1 MQLEVK
7 GRLIDAPIKTILETI
22 KRECPHPI
30 LHDIVDKERDKNVTI
45 TCPFHKNGAEN
56 KPSCHVF
63 KEEDDPK
70 VTYGTVHCFTC
81 GYSASLPQFVA
92 DCFGEEYSFGEQWL
106 MERFGNILLQ
116 KNVLLPEIKLDSSP
130 KQVKGLSEEAL
141 AQYDY
146 YHPYMYQ
153 RGLTKEVID
162 MFRVGYDSKRDAITF
177 PVWDDKGVP
186 LFVTARSVRDK
197 KFYIPFEAEK
207 PVYLL
212 NFVKKWG
219 IDSVCITE
227 GQIDALTAWGYGY
240 PCIATMGTP
249 SDYQLNLLNHSGI
262 RSYITMFDNDVAG
275 QRFTALFKAK
285 MRKDVWISTA
295 SFPPGKKDINNLS
308 KEEFWNSINSLKE
321 TFL

>member
-116 KNVLLPEIKLDSSP
+116 KNVLLPEIKLDNSP

-197 KFYIPFEAEK
+197 KFYIPSEAEK

-219 IDSVCITE
+219 IDSVYVAE
-227 GQIDALTAWGYGY
+227 SQINTLVLWSWGYPALGLF
-240 PCIATMGTP
+240 GTGSP
-249 SDYQLNLLNHSGI
+249 HQYDILKRSGI
-262 RSYITMFDNDVAG
+262 RSYTLCLDGDAAGDKGIARFKANMPEDVLITVKKLPRGRDVADL
-275 QRFTALFKAK
+275 T
-285 MRKDVWISTA
+285 
-295 SFPPGKKDINNLS
+295 
-308 KEEFWNSINSLKE
+308 KEQFDSLE
-321 TFL
+321 II

>member
-219 IDSVCITE
+219 IDSVCVCE
-227 GQIDALTAWGYGY
+227 SQINTLVLWSWGYPSIGFF
-240 PCIATMGTP
+240 GTGDP
-249 SDYQLNLLNHSGI
+249 YQYDILKRSGI
-262 RSYITMFDNDVAG
+262 RSYTLCLDGDAAGDKGIARFKANMPEDVLITVKKLPRGRDVADL
-275 QRFTALFKAK
+275 T
-285 MRKDVWISTA
+285 
-295 SFPPGKKDINNLS
+295 
-308 KEEFWNSINSLKE
+308 KEQFDSLE
-321 TFL
+321 II

>member
-7 GRLIDAPIKTILETI
+7 GRLIDAPIKIILETI

-106 MERFGNILLQ
+106 VDRFGNILLQ
-116 KNVLLPEIKLDSSP
+116 KTKLLPEIKLDDSP

-162 MFRVGYDSKRDAITF
+162 TFRVGYDSKRDAITF
-177 PVWDDKGVP
+177 PVWDDRGVP
-186 LFVTARSVRDK
+186 LFITARSIREK
-197 KFYIPFEAEK
+197 KFYIPYLAEK

-212 NFVKKWG
+212 NFVKKWE
-219 IDSVCITE
+219 IDSVYVAE
-227 GQIDALTAWGYGY
+227 SQINTLVLWSWGYPALGLF
-240 PCIATMGTP
+240 GTGSP
-249 SDYQLNLLNHSGI
+249 HQYDILKRSGI
-262 RSYITMFDNDVAG
+262 RSYTLCLDGDAAGDKGIARFKANMPEDVLIAVKKLPRGRDVADL
-275 QRFTALFKAK
+275 T
-285 MRKDVWISTA
+285 
-295 SFPPGKKDINNLS
+295 
-308 KEEFWNSINSLKE
+308 KEQFDSLE
-321 TFL
+321 II

>member
-7 GRLIDAPIKTILETI
+7 GRLIDTPIKTILETI

-106 MERFGNILLQ
+106 IERFGNILLQ
-116 KNVLLPEIKLDSSP
+116 KSTLLPEIKLDNSP

-162 MFRVGYDSKRDAITF
+162 TFRVGYDSKRDAITF

-219 IDSVCITE
+219 IDSVYICE
-227 GQIDALTAWGYGY
+227 SQINTLVLWSWGYPALGLF
-240 PCIATMGTP
+240 GTGSP
-249 SDYQLNLLNHSGI
+249 HQYDILRKSGI
-262 RSYITMFDNDVAG
+262 RSYTLCLDGDAAGDKGIARFKANMPEDVLITVKKMPRGRDVADL
-275 QRFTALFKAK
+275 T
-285 MRKDVWISTA
+285 
-295 SFPPGKKDINNLS
+295 
-308 KEEFWNSINSLKE
+308 KEQFDSLE
-321 TFL
+321 VI

>member
-7 GRLIDAPIKTILETI
+7 GRLIDTPIRTILETI

-30 LHDIVDKERDKNVTI
+30 LHDIVDKESDKNVTI

-70 VTYGTVHCFTC
+70 ITYGTVHCFTC

-92 DCFGEEYSFGEQWL
+92 DCFGEDCSFGEQWL
-106 MERFGNILLQ
+106 VERFGNILLQ
-116 KNVLLPEIKLDSSP
+116 KNTLLPEIKLDSSP

-219 IDSVCITE
+219 IDSVYVCE
-227 GQIDALTAWGYGY
+227 SQINSLVLWSWGYPALGLF
-240 PCIATMGTP
+240 GTGSP
-249 SDYQLNLLNHSGI
+249 HQYDILKRSGI
-262 RSYITMFDNDVAG
+262 RSYTLCLDGDAAGDKGIARFKANMPEDVLITVKKIPRGRDVADL
-275 QRFTALFKAK
+275 T
-285 MRKDVWISTA
+285 
-295 SFPPGKKDINNLS
+295 
-308 KEEFWNSINSLKE
+308 KEQFDSLE
-321 TFL
+321 VI

>member
-7 GRLIDAPIKTILETI
+7 GRLIDTPIKTILETI

-70 VTYGTVHCFTC
+70 ITYGTVHCFTC

-106 MERFGNILLQ
+106 IERFGNILLQ
-116 KNVLLPEIKLDSSP
+116 KSTLLPEIKLDTSP
-130 KQVKGLSEEAL
+130 KQIKGLSEEAL

-219 IDSVCITE
+219 IDSVYIAE
-227 GQIDALTAWGYGY
+227 SQINSLVLWSWGYPALGLF
-240 PCIATMGTP
+240 GTGSP
-249 SDYQLNLLNHSGI
+249 HQYEILKRSGI
-262 RSYITMFDNDVAG
+262 RSYTLCLDGDTAGDKGIARFKANMPEDVLITVKKMPRGRDVADL
-275 QRFTALFKAK
+275 T
-285 MRKDVWISTA
+285 
-295 SFPPGKKDINNLS
+295 
-308 KEEFWNSINSLKE
+308 KEQFDSLE
-321 TFL
+321 VI

>member
-7 GRLIDAPIKTILETI
+7 GKLIDTPIKTILETI

-70 VTYGTVHCFTC
+70 ITYGTVHCFTC

-106 MERFGNILLQ
+106 IERFGNILLQ
-116 KNVLLPEIKLDSSP
+116 KNVLLPEIKLDNSP
-130 KQVKGLSEEAL
+130 KQVRGLSEEAL

-177 PVWDDKGVP
+177 PVWDDKGIP

-219 IDSVCITE
+219 IDSVYVAE
-227 GQIDALTAWGYGY
+227 SQINTLVLWSWGYPALGLF
-240 PCIATMGTP
+240 GTGSP
-249 SDYQLNLLNHSGI
+249 HQYDILRRSGI
-262 RSYITMFDNDVAG
+262 RSYTLCLDGDAAGDKGIARFKANMPEDVLITVKKIPRGRDVADL
-275 QRFTALFKAK
+275 T
-285 MRKDVWISTA
+285 
-295 SFPPGKKDINNLS
+295 
-308 KEEFWNSINSLKE
+308 KEQFDSLE
-321 TFL
+321 VI

>member
-7 GRLIDAPIKTILETI
+7 GRLIDTPIKTILETI

-30 LHDIVDKERDKNVTI
+30 LHDIVDKERDKNVAI

-70 VTYGTVHCFTC
+70 ITYGTVHCFTC

-106 MERFGNILLQ
+106 VERFGNILLQ
-116 KNVLLPEIKLDSSP
+116 KNTLLPEIRLDNSP

-177 PVWDDKGVP
+177 PVWDDKGIP

-219 IDSVCITE
+219 IDSVYVAE
-227 GQIDALTAWGYGY
+227 SQINTLVLWSWGYPSIGFF
-240 PCIATMGTP
+240 GTGDP
-249 SDYQLNLLNHSGI
+249 YQYNILKRSGI
-262 RSYITMFDNDVAG
+262 RSYTLCLDGDAAGDKGIARFKANMPEDVLITVKKIPRGRDVADL
-275 QRFTALFKAK
+275 T
-285 MRKDVWISTA
+285 
-295 SFPPGKKDINNLS
+295 
-308 KEEFWNSINSLKE
+308 KEQFDSLE
-321 TFL
+321 VI

>member
-7 GRLIDAPIKTILETI
+7 GRLIDTPIKTILETI

-106 MERFGNILLQ
+106 VERFGNILLQ
-116 KNVLLPEIKLDSSP
+116 KNKFLPEIKLDNSP
-130 KQVKGLSEEAL
+130 KQIKGLSEEAL

-219 IDSVCITE
+219 IDSVYVAE
-227 GQIDALTAWGYGY
+227 SQINTLVLWSWGYPSIGFF
-240 PCIATMGTP
+240 GTG
-249 SDYQLNLLNHSGI
+249 DEFQYNILKRSGI
-262 RSYITMFDNDVAG
+262 RSYTLCLDGDAAGDRGIARFKANMPEDVLISVKKIPRGRDVADL
-275 QRFTALFKAK
+275 T
-285 MRKDVWISTA
+285 
-295 SFPPGKKDINNLS
+295 
-308 KEEFWNSINSLKE
+308 KEQFDSLE
-321 TFL
+321 VI

>member
-1 MQLEVK
+1 MQLEVQ
-7 GRLIDAPIKTILETI
+7 GRLINTPIKTILETI

-30 LHDIVDKERDKNVTI
+30 LHDIIDKDRDKNIVI

-92 DCFGEEYSFGEQWL
+92 DCFAEDYSFGEKWL
-106 MERFGNILLQ
+106 IERFGNILIQ
-116 KNVLLPEIKLDSSP
+116 KQALLPEIILDNKP
-130 KQVKGLSEEAL
+130 KQVRGLSEEAL

-219 IDSVCITE
+219 IDSVCVCE
-227 GQIDALTAWGYGY
+227 SQINTLVLWSWGYPSIGFF
-240 PCIATMGTP
+240 GTGDP
-249 SDYQLNLLNHSGI
+249 Y
-262 RSYITMFDNDVAG
+262 
-275 QRFTALFKAK
+275 
-285 MRKDVWISTA
+285 
-295 SFPPGKKDINNLS
+295 
-308 KEEFWNSINSLKE
+308 
-321 TFL
+321 

>member
-1 MQLEVK
+1 MQLEVR
-7 GRLIDAPIKTILETI
+7 GRLIDTPIKTILETI

-30 LHDIVDKERDKNVTI
+30 LHDIVDKDRDKNVVI

-92 DCFGEEYSFGEQWL
+92 DCFAEDYNFGEQWL
-106 MERFGNILLQ
+106 VERFGNVLLQ
-116 KNVLLPEIKLDSSP
+116 KQTFLPEIILDDKP

-153 RGLTKEVID
+153 RGLTKDVID
-162 MFRVGYDSKRDAITF
+162 MFRIGYDHKRDAITF

-186 LFVTARSVRDK
+186 LFVTARAVREK
-197 KFYIPFEAEK
+197 RFYIPYEAEK

-212 NFVKKWG
+212 NFVKNWG
-219 IDSVCITE
+219 IDSVYVCE
-227 GQIDALTAWGYGY
+227 SQINTLVLWSWGYPAIGLFG
-240 PCIATMGTP
+240 TGTP
-249 SDYQLNLLNHSGI
+249 YQYDILKRSGI
-262 RSYITMFDNDVAG
+262 RNYTLCLDGDAAGDKGITRFKANMPEDVLISVKKLPRGRDVADL
-275 QRFTALFKAK
+275 T
-285 MRKDVWISTA
+285 
-295 SFPPGKKDINNLS
+295 
-308 KEEFWNSINSLKE
+308 KEQFDSLE
-321 TFL
+321 IL

>member
-7 GRLIDAPIKTILETI
+7 GRLIDTPIKTILETI

-70 VTYGTVHCFTC
+70 ITYGTVHCFTC

-106 MERFGNILLQ
+106 IERFGNILLQ
-116 KNVLLPEIKLDSSP
+116 KNTLLPEIKLDNSP

-177 PVWDDKGVP
+177 PVWDDKGIP

-219 IDSVCITE
+219 IDSVYVCE
-227 GQIDALTAWGYGY
+227 SQINTLVLWSWGYPSIGFF
-240 PCIATMGTP
+240 GTG
-249 SDYQLNLLNHSGI
+249 DLYQYNILKRSGI
-262 RSYITMFDNDVAG
+262 RSYTLCLDGDTAGDKGIARFKANMPEDVLITVKKIPRGRDVADL
-275 QRFTALFKAK
+275 T
-285 MRKDVWISTA
+285 
-295 SFPPGKKDINNLS
+295 
-308 KEEFWNSINSLKE
+308 KEQFDSLE
-321 TFL
+321 VI

>member
-7 GRLIDAPIKTILETI
+7 GRLIDTPIRTILETI

-30 LHDIVDKERDKNVTI
+30 LHDIVDKESDKNVTI

-70 VTYGTVHCFTC
+70 ITYGTVHCFTC

-92 DCFGEEYSFGEQWL
+92 DCFGEDCSFGEQWL
-106 MERFGNILLQ
+106 VERFGNILLQ
-116 KNVLLPEIKLDSSP
+116 KNTLLPEIKLDSSP

-219 IDSVCITE
+219 IDSVYVCE
-227 GQIDALTAWGYGY
+227 SQINSLVLWSWGYPALGLF
-240 PCIATMGTP
+240 GTGSP
-249 SDYQLNLLNHSGI
+249 HQYDILKRSGI
-262 RSYITMFDNDVAG
+262 RSYTLCLDGDAAGDKGIARFKANMPEDVLIIVKKIPRGRDVADL
-275 QRFTALFKAK
+275 T
-285 MRKDVWISTA
+285 
-295 SFPPGKKDINNLS
+295 
-308 KEEFWNSINSLKE
+308 KEQFDSLE
-321 TFL
+321 VI

>member
-7 GRLIDAPIKTILETI
+7 GRLIDTPIKTILETI

-92 DCFGEEYSFGEQWL
+92 DCFGEDYSFGEQWL
-106 MERFGNILLQ
+106 IERFGNILLQ
-116 KNVLLPEIKLDSSP
+116 KNVFLPEIKLDISP
-130 KQVKGLSEEAL
+130 RQVKGLSEEAL

-177 PVWDDKGVP
+177 PVWDDGGVP

-219 IDSVCITE
+219 IDSVYVAE
-227 GQIDALTAWGYGY
+227 SQINTLVLWSWGYPSIGFF
-240 PCIATMGTP
+240 GTG
-249 SDYQLNLLNHSGI
+249 DEFQYNILKRSGI
-262 RSYITMFDNDVAG
+262 RSYTLCLDGDTAGDKGIARFKANMPEDVLITVKKIPRGRDVADL
-275 QRFTALFKAK
+275 T
-285 MRKDVWISTA
+285 
-295 SFPPGKKDINNLS
+295 
-308 KEEFWNSINSLKE
+308 KEQFDSLE
-321 TFL
+321 VI

>member
-7 GRLIDAPIKTILETI
+7 GRLIDTPIRTILETI

-70 VTYGTVHCFTC
+70 ITYGTVHCFTC

-92 DCFGEEYSFGEQWL
+92 DCFGEDYSFGEQWL
-106 MERFGNILLQ
+106 VERFGNILLQ
-116 KNVLLPEIKLDSSP
+116 KNALLPEIKLDNSP

-162 MFRVGYDSKRDAITF
+162 TFRVGYDSKRDAITF

-219 IDSVCITE
+219 IDSVYVCE
-227 GQIDALTAWGYGY
+227 SQINSLVLWSWGYPALGLF
-240 PCIATMGTP
+240 GTGDP
-249 SDYQLNLLNHSGI
+249 YQYNILKRSGI
-262 RSYITMFDNDVAG
+262 RSYTLCLDGDAAGDKGIARFKANMPEDVLITVKKIPRGRDVADL
-275 QRFTALFKAK
+275 T
-285 MRKDVWISTA
+285 
-295 SFPPGKKDINNLS
+295 
-308 KEEFWNSINSLKE
+308 KEQFDSLE
-321 TFL
+321 VI

>member
-7 GRLIDAPIKTILETI
+7 GRLIDTPIKTILETI

-70 VTYGTVHCFTC
+70 ITYGTVHCFTC

-106 MERFGNILLQ
+106 IERFGNILLQ
-116 KNVLLPEIKLDSSP
+116 KNTLLPEIRLDNSP

-177 PVWDDKGVP
+177 PVWDDKGIP

-219 IDSVCITE
+219 IDSVYVAE
-227 GQIDALTAWGYGY
+227 SQINTLVLWRWGYPSIGFF
-240 PCIATMGTP
+240 GTGDP
-249 SDYQLNLLNHSGI
+249 YQYNILKRSGI
-262 RSYITMFDNDVAG
+262 RSYTLCLDGDAAGDKGIARFKANMPEDVLITVKKIPRGRDVADL
-275 QRFTALFKAK
+275 T
-285 MRKDVWISTA
+285 
-295 SFPPGKKDINNLS
+295 
-308 KEEFWNSINSLKE
+308 KEQFDSLE
-321 TFL
+321 VI

>member
-7 GRLIDAPIKTILETI
+7 GRLIDTPIRTILEMI

-70 VTYGTVHCFTC
+70 ITYGTVHCFTC

-92 DCFGEEYSFGEQWL
+92 DCFGESYSFGEQWL
-106 MERFGNILLQ
+106 VERFGNILLQ
-116 KNVLLPEIKLDSSP
+116 KNTLLPEIKLDNSP

-219 IDSVCITE
+219 IDSVYVAE
-227 GQIDALTAWGYGY
+227 SQINTLVLWSWGYPSIGFF
-240 PCIATMGTP
+240 GTGDP
-249 SDYQLNLLNHSGI
+249 YQYNILKRSGI
-262 RSYITMFDNDVAG
+262 RSYTLCLDGDAAGDKGIARFKANMPEDVLITVKKIPRGRDVADL
-275 QRFTALFKAK
+275 T
-285 MRKDVWISTA
+285 
-295 SFPPGKKDINNLS
+295 
-308 KEEFWNSINSLKE
+308 KEQFDSLE
-321 TFL
+321 VI

>member
-116 KNVLLPEIKLDSSP
+116 KNTLLPEIKLDNSP

-177 PVWDDKGVP
+177 PVWDDKGIP

-197 KFYIPFEAEK
+197 KFYIPSEAEK

-219 IDSVCITE
+219 IDSVYVAE
-227 GQIDALTAWGYGY
+227 SQINTLVLWSWGYPSIGFF
-240 PCIATMGTP
+240 GTGD
-249 SDYQLNLLNHSGI
+249 SYQYDILKRSGI
-262 RSYITMFDNDVAG
+262 RSYTLCLDGDAAGDKGIARFKANMPEDVLITVKKLPRGRDVADL
-275 QRFTALFKAK
+275 T
-285 MRKDVWISTA
+285 
-295 SFPPGKKDINNLS
+295 
-308 KEEFWNSINSLKE
+308 KEQFDSLE
-321 TFL
+321 II

>member
-1 MQLEVK
+1 MQLEVQ
-7 GRLIDAPIKTILETI
+7 GRLIDTPIKTILETI

-70 VTYGTVHCFTC
+70 ITYGTVHCFTC

-106 MERFGNILLQ
+106 IERFGNILLQ
-116 KNVLLPEIKLDSSP
+116 KNTLLPEIRLDNSP

-177 PVWDDKGVP
+177 PVWDDKGIP

-219 IDSVCITE
+219 IDSVYVAE
-227 GQIDALTAWGYGY
+227 SQINTLVLWSWGYPSIGFF
-240 PCIATMGTP
+240 GTGDP
-249 SDYQLNLLNHSGI
+249 YQYNILKRSGI
-262 RSYITMFDNDVAG
+262 RSYTLCLDGDAAGDKGIARFKANMPEDVLITVKKIPRGRDVADL
-275 QRFTALFKAK
+275 T
-285 MRKDVWISTA
+285 
-295 SFPPGKKDINNLS
+295 
-308 KEEFWNSINSLKE
+308 KEQFDSLE
-321 TFL
+321 VI

>member
-7 GRLIDAPIKTILETI
+7 GRLIDTPIKTILETI

-70 VTYGTVHCFTC
+70 ITYGTVHCFTC

-106 MERFGNILLQ
+106 IERFGNILLQ
-116 KNVLLPEIKLDSSP
+116 KNTLLPEIRLDNSP

-177 PVWDDKGVP
+177 PVWDDKGIP

-219 IDSVCITE
+219 IDSVYVAE
-227 GQIDALTAWGYGY
+227 SQINTLVLWSWGYPSIGFF
-240 PCIATMGTP
+240 GTGDP
-249 SDYQLNLLNHSGI
+249 YQYNILKRSGI
-262 RSYITMFDNDVAG
+262 RSYTLCLDGDAAGDKGIARFKANMPEDVLITVKKIPRGRDVADL
-275 QRFTALFKAK
+275 T
-285 MRKDVWISTA
+285 
-295 SFPPGKKDINNLS
+295 
-308 KEEFWNSINSLKE
+308 KEQFDSLE
-321 TFL
+321 VI

>member
-7 GRLIDAPIKTILETI
+7 GRLIDTPIRTILETI

-70 VTYGTVHCFTC
+70 ITYGTVHCFTC

-92 DCFGEEYSFGEQWL
+92 DCFGEDYSFGEQWL
-106 MERFGNILLQ
+106 VERFGNILLQ
-116 KNVLLPEIKLDSSP
+116 KNTLLPEIKLDSSP

-219 IDSVCITE
+219 IDSVYVCE
-227 GQIDALTAWGYGY
+227 SQINSLVLWSWGYPALGLF
-240 PCIATMGTP
+240 GTGSP
-249 SDYQLNLLNHSGI
+249 HQYDILKRSGI
-262 RSYITMFDNDVAG
+262 RSYTLCLDGDAAGDKGIARFKANMPEDVLITVKKIPRGRDVADL
-275 QRFTALFKAK
+275 T
-285 MRKDVWISTA
+285 
-295 SFPPGKKDINNLS
+295 
-308 KEEFWNSINSLKE
+308 KEQFDSLE
-321 TFL
+321 VI

>member
-7 GRLIDAPIKTILETI
+7 GRLIDTPIRTILETI

-70 VTYGTVHCFTC
+70 ITYGTVHCFTC

-92 DCFGEEYSFGEQWL
+92 DCFGEDYSFGEQWL
-106 MERFGNILLQ
+106 VERFGNILLQ
-116 KNVLLPEIKLDSSP
+116 KNTLLPEIKLDSSP

-153 RGLTKEVID
+153 RGLIKEVID

-219 IDSVCITE
+219 IDSVYVCE
-227 GQIDALTAWGYGY
+227 SQINSLVLWSWGYPALGLF
-240 PCIATMGTP
+240 GTGDP
-249 SDYQLNLLNHSGI
+249 YQYNILKRSGI
-262 RSYITMFDNDVAG
+262 RSYTLCLDGDAAGDKGIARFKANMPEDVLITVKKIPRGRDVADL
-275 QRFTALFKAK
+275 T
-285 MRKDVWISTA
+285 
-295 SFPPGKKDINNLS
+295 
-308 KEEFWNSINSLKE
+308 KEQFDSLE
-321 TFL
+321 VI

>member
-116 KNVLLPEIKLDSSP
+116 KNVLLPEIKLDNSP

-197 KFYIPFEAEK
+197 KFYIPSEAEK

-219 IDSVCITE
+219 IDSVYVAE
-227 GQIDALTAWGYGY
+227 SQINTLVLWSWGYPSIGFF
-240 PCIATMGTP
+240 GTGD
-249 SDYQLNLLNHSGI
+249 SYQYDILKRSGI
-262 RSYITMFDNDVAG
+262 RSYTLCLDGDTAGDKGIARFKANMPEDVLITVKKLPRGRDVADL
-275 QRFTALFKAK
+275 T
-285 MRKDVWISTA
+285 
-295 SFPPGKKDINNLS
+295 
-308 KEEFWNSINSLKE
+308 KEQFDSLE
-321 TFL
+321 II

>member
-7 GRLIDAPIKTILETI
+7 GRLIDTPIKTILETI

-30 LHDIVDKERDKNVTI
+30 LHDIVDRERDKNVTI

-116 KNVLLPEIKLDSSP
+116 KNVLLPEIKLDNSP

-197 KFYIPFEAEK
+197 KFYIPSEAEK

-219 IDSVCITE
+219 IDSVYVAE
-227 GQIDALTAWGYGY
+227 SQINTLVLWSWGYPSIGFF
-240 PCIATMGTP
+240 GTGD
-249 SDYQLNLLNHSGI
+249 SYQYDILKRSGI
-262 RSYITMFDNDVAG
+262 RSYTLCLDGDTAGDKGIARFKANMPEDVLITVKKLPRGRDVADL
-275 QRFTALFKAK
+275 T
-285 MRKDVWISTA
+285 
-295 SFPPGKKDINNLS
+295 
-308 KEEFWNSINSLKE
+308 KEQFDSLE
-321 TFL
+321 II

>member
-7 GRLIDAPIKTILETI
+7 GKLIDTPIKTILETI

-70 VTYGTVHCFTC
+70 ITYGTVHCFTC

-106 MERFGNILLQ
+106 IERFGNILLQ
-116 KNVLLPEIKLDSSP
+116 KNVLLPEIKLDNSP
-130 KQVKGLSEEAL
+130 KQVRGLSEEAL

-162 MFRVGYDSKRDAITF
+162 TFRVGYDSKRDAITF
-177 PVWDDKGVP
+177 PVWDDRGVP

-219 IDSVCITE
+219 IDSVYVCE
-227 GQIDALTAWGYGY
+227 SQINTLVLWSWGYPALGLF
-240 PCIATMGTP
+240 GTGSP
-249 SDYQLNLLNHSGI
+249 HQYDILRKSGI
-262 RSYITMFDNDVAG
+262 RSYTLCLDGDTAGDKGIARFKANMPEDVLIIIKKIPRGRDVADL
-275 QRFTALFKAK
+275 T
-285 MRKDVWISTA
+285 
-295 SFPPGKKDINNLS
+295 
-308 KEEFWNSINSLKE
+308 KEQFDSLE
-321 TFL
+321 VI